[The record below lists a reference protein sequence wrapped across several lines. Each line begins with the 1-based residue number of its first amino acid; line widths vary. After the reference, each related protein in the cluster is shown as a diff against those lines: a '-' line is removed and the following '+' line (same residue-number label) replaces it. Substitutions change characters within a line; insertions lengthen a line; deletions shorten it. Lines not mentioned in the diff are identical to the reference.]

1 MRRAALSKDAERS
14 DTMVTKTYD
23 WKLMVLIVERF
34 IQWIISVVLVLVF
47 SLLMSDV
54 SIAFRLQIMIWFVIT
69 SFWFRFKIRDGSA
82 TGALLA
88 HYCGSQVPDIIDSLS
103 NKLWIKFRSDM
114 SVSGRGFHAF
124 YTSSKQNKQH
134 FYINLKNDVY
144 GIIKVIWECKG
155 SVILFHYGLSLD
167 LLTIIHYKDLNENM

>member
-1 MRRAALSKDAERS
+1 MW
-14 DTMVTKTYD
+14 Y
-23 WKLMVLIVERF
+23 WY
-34 IQWIISVVLVLVF
+34 F

-54 SIAFRLQIMIWFVIT
+54 SIVFRLRICRSLGNCML

-88 HYCGSQVPDIIDSLS
+88 RYCGSQVPDIIDSLS

-134 FYINLKNDVY
+134 FYINLYNCVY
-144 GIIKVIWECKG
+144 GTIKIIGECKG
-155 SVILFHYGLSLD
+155 SVILF
-167 LLTIIHYKDLNENM
+167 N